1 MKRLNITDEEY
12 EIVEEEALEEW
23 EAFKYE
29 YLKKNNHK
37 PSETQKKK
45 FIEDYIQKNAIPIK
59 EHIRQSEKESGQL
72 ECLKTVFIE
81 DRRQLTIEE
90 ISEVLMQSGF
100 SKGSSVKTIYRRII
114 PELEKLNIKK
124 GIGGKYYYDPN
135 TDKIIAYS
143 RMIEA
148 REINSHDKI
157 ESLTIISNFLETIKD
172 SPVYEKAKDFLEKE
186 KDKLDYSNDY
196 KENFSRIVF
205 TGAPQSSIN
214 QEFWDKIY
222 EAMQHNNPINIQ
234 YRGEGK
240 KDCSLYTLRP
250 YQLIFDNGSWELW
263 AECLKKKHEGMKL
276 FNLSRIKRVDIL
288 KKEENFLLPSD
299 YNFLHTLSGNFGCYN
314 DRTPRLYKIKFEKDS
329 YAYLYSKDRI
339 WGDNQNF
346 EETDDGFILT
356 FEASQFKPILR
367 WVLGWGPEV
376 RPLEPSEL
384 VDIWKAKIQKMAQE
398 IKNP

>member
-124 GIGGKYYYDPN
+124 GVGGKYYYDPSS
-135 TDKIIAYS
+135 DKIIAYS

-172 SPVYEKAKDFLEKE
+172 SPVYEKAKDFLETYSVTLIKGDYEDFFKNIEIE
-186 KDKLDYSNDY
+186 KVLLY
-196 KENFSRIVF
+196 
-205 TGAPQSSIN
+205 
-214 QEFWDKIY
+214 
-222 EAMQHNNPINIQ
+222 NI
-234 YRGEGK
+234 
-240 KDCSLYTLRP
+240 
-250 YQLIFDNGSWELW
+250 
-263 AECLKKKHEGMKL
+263 
-276 FNLSRIKRVDIL
+276 
-288 KKEENFLLPSD
+288 
-299 YNFLHTLSGNFGCYN
+299 
-314 DRTPRLYKIKFEKDS
+314 
-329 YAYLYSKDRI
+329 SKD
-339 WGDNQNF
+339 NC
-346 EETDDGFILT
+346 L
-356 FEASQFKPILR
+356 
-367 WVLGWGPEV
+367 
-376 RPLEPSEL
+376 SERGGSKCL
-384 VDIWKAKIQKMAQE
+384 QPYYQE
-398 IKNP
+398 YSAFL